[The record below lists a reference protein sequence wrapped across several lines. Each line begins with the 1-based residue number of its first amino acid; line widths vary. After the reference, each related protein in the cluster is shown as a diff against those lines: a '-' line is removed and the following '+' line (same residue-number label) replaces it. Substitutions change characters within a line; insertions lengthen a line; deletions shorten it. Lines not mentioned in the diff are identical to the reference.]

1 MRFNLR
7 RKPDDR
13 PDHGNGTEGHGVD
26 LDRWVEFGA
35 DAQSAASDGL
45 SEQRSATDVA
55 RTGDNTDDST
65 TDGDQSPLSLRDK
78 LLAVLAEDDASLV
91 PPSAGDMTQA
101 EWDSLTEIEREG
113 YRRKQLDKLD
123 PRIVPRY
130 TMGTSLS
137 GSRSARVYR

>member
-7 RKPDDR
+7 RKPVDR
-13 PDHGNGTEGHGVD
+13 PDHANGTEDHGVD

-35 DAQSAASDGL
+35 EAHSAASDGL
-45 SEQRSATDVA
+45 SEQLSATDVDSA
-55 RTGDNTDDST
+55 GDST
-65 TDGDQSPLSLRDK
+65 TGGDQSPLSLRDK

-113 YRRKQLDKLD
+113 YRRKQLEKLD
-123 PRIVPRY
+123 PRLVPRY

>member
-13 PDHGNGTEGHGVD
+13 PDPADSTSCSDHPPAAEEEGID
-26 LDRWVEFGA
+26 LDRWVQLAADPPGSSSGA
-35 DAQSAASDGL
+35 DDEAPL
-45 SEQRSATDVA
+45 HHEVRSGV
-55 RTGDNTDDST
+55 
-65 TDGDQSPLSLRDK
+65 SLRDK

-101 EWDSLTEIEREG
+101 EWDSLSEIEREW
-113 YRRKQLDKLD
+113 YRRQQLQQLD